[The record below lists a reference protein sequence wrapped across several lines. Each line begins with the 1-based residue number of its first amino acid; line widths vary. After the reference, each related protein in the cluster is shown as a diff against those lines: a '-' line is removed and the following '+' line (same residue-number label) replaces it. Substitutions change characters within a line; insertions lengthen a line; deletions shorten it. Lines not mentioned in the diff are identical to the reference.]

1 MKTPLGIRFR
11 RLLWTPLR
19 LQAKWQ
25 VRAWKRAVA
34 SAAATQ
40 ARLLERL
47 LAEVQETDFGRDHG
61 LARVRTVEDLRRAI
75 PIAGYERAAPYVERV
90 ARGETEALL
99 PRGTRVRMFAMTS
112 GTTGEPKRIPVTDT
126 VVSDYRGGWHV
137 WGVRALDDHLDAY
150 GAKILQITSR
160 MDEQV
165 TPAGIPAGAMS
176 GFTAHAQKPI
186 VRRMYVMPPE
196 GACAGDIATKYYLA
210 CRLGLLSRRV
220 MPLTAN
226 PSTLLGLAKAMDARK
241 EELIRDVADGTLSAD
256 LALEPPHRRCIAARL
271 RPAPG
276 RAREI
281 QAAADA
287 AGRLYPK
294 DAWELPLIGTWK
306 GGTLSL
312 YLREMPTYWGDAP
325 VRDIGLI
332 ASEGRFSMPI
342 QTEGSAGVLE
352 ATGTFFEFV
361 PEDEIDNPNPA
372 ALLAH
377 EVEVGRRY
385 FLVLT
390 TPSGL
395 WRYDIRDLVRVTGRF
410 GQAPIIEFLNK
421 GQHVANLT
429 GEKLTE
435 FQVTSGTNGV
445 LARLGIGVRNYCLCP
460 TWDAVPYY
468 SLLVEEGEAPASRAA
483 ELASAV
489 DLALQDLNMEYA
501 AKRRTGRLGPIGVK
515 IVPAGTWLDYD
526 LRTVAQCSGRVE
538 QYKHR
543 FLVSEV
549 GFERRFTILAS
560 YGQPVEKTA

>member
-19 LQAKWQ
+19 LQAKGQ
-25 VRAWKRAVA
+25 VRAWRRAVA
-34 SAAATQ
+34 DTAQTQ
-40 ARLLERL
+40 ARLLARL
-47 LAEVQETDFGRDHG
+47 LERTAGTDFGRDYG
-61 LARVRTVEDLRRAI
+61 LDRARTIGDLRRAM

-90 ARGETEALL
+90 AGGQTTALF
-99 PRGTRVRMFAMTS
+99 PAGTRIHMFAMTS
-112 GTTGEPKRIPVTDT
+112 GTTGEAKRIPITDA
-126 VVSDYRGGWHV
+126 VLRLYREGWHI
-137 WGVRALDDHLDAY
+137 WGVHALDNHLDAY

-160 MDEQV
+160 MDEQI

-176 GFTAHAQKPI
+176 GFTAQAQKRI
-186 VRRMYVMPPE
+186 VQRMYVVPPE

-241 EELIRDVADGTLSAD
+241 EEMIRDVADGTLSAD
-256 LALEPPHRRCIAARL
+256 LALEPGHRRRIAERL
-271 RPAPG
+271 RPARG

-281 QAAADA
+281 QTAADA

-306 GGTLSL
+306 GGTLGL
-312 YLREMPTYWGDAP
+312 YLREMPAYWGDAP

-332 ASEGRFSMPI
+332 ASEGRFSVPL
-342 QTEGSAGVLE
+342 QTEGHEGILE

-361 PEDEIDNPNPA
+361 PEAEADRPDPP

-377 EVEVGRRY
+377 EVEVGQRY

-390 TPSGL
+390 TPGGL
-395 WRYDIRDLVRVTGRF
+395 WRYDLRDLVEVTGRL
-410 GQAPIIEFLNK
+410 GQAPIIAFLNK
-421 GQHVANLT
+421 GQHIANLT

-435 FQVTSGTNGV
+435 FQVVTATNAV
-445 LARLGIGVRNYCLCP
+445 LARLGLDVRNYCLCP
-460 TWDAVPYY
+460 TWDAVPHY
-468 SLLVEEGEAPASRAA
+468 SLLVEQDEVPASRAG
-483 ELASAV
+483 ELAKAV
-489 DLALQDLNMEYA
+489 DLALQGLNMEYE
-501 AKRRTGRLGPIGVK
+501 AKRRSHRLRPVCVK
-515 IVPAGTWLDYD
+515 TIPDGAWRDYD
-526 LRTVAQCSGRVE
+526 LRAIADRKGRVE
-538 QYKHR
+538 QYKHK
-543 FLVSEV
+543 FLVGEV
-549 GFERRFTILAS
+549 DFERRFTILAS